1 MKNKLAFPLIIVS
14 FVAVCLGFCFVMNLL
29 RPVTVISETER
40 TTAEV
45 SAIAEINT
53 SASGKALSS
62 DISAAT
68 RNSERIYPININTAT
83 VSELVLLDGIGEVI
97 ANRIVEYRTEN
108 GAFSSIEELKEV
120 SGIGDVKFNNIKEK
134 ITV

>member
-1 MKNKLAFPLIIVS
+1 MRFIMKNKLAFPLIIVS

-53 SASGKALSS
+53 SA
-62 DISAAT
+62 
-68 RNSERIYPININTAT
+68 YPININTAT